1 MEAEQGMG
9 FFGFVIAVGFFIFM
23 SYCLKLICE
32 KAKLDPDLD
41 SVRANDPDGDGRGHP
56 QGAGLARC

>member
-32 KAKLDPDLD
+32 KAKLDPGVLIWIPFVQMIPMATVADI
-41 SVRANDPDGDGRGHP
+41 RREPG
-56 QGAGLARC
+56 